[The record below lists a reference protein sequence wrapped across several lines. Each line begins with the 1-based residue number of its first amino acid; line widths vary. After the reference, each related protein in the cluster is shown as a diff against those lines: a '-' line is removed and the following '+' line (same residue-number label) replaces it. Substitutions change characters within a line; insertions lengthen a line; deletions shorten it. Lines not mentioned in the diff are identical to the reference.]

1 MLQDVKQALHR
12 ASDTL
17 WRDVLGMAALG
28 VLFLSA
34 LYLPSFLGAV

>member
-17 WRDVLGMAALG
+17 WRDILGMAALG
-28 VLFLSA
+28 VVFLIT
-34 LYLPSFLGAV
+34 LYLPNLLGVV

>member
-17 WRDVLGMAALG
+17 WHDVIGMAALG
-28 VLFLSA
+28 VLFFST
-34 LYLPSFLGAV
+34 LYLPSLLGAV

>member
-1 MLQDVKQALHR
+1 MLQDVKLALHR

-17 WRDVLGMAALG
+17 WLDALGMAALG

-34 LYLPSFLGAV
+34 LYLPSLLGAV

>member
-1 MLQDVKQALHR
+1 MLQDVTRALHS

-17 WRDVLGMAALG
+17 WHDVLGMAALG

-34 LYLPSFLGAV
+34 LYLPSLLGAV